1 MKVHERIHTGEKPY
15 MCSVC
20 GQTFGWASNLYH
32 HKKKH
37 DPEEEEVKP
46 CDGFDPDYQNA
57 FPSSGQVEIPKGWP
71 SKVKPKTP
79 TQ

>member
-20 GQTFGWASNLYH
+20 GQTFGCASNLYH

-46 CDGFDPDYQNA
+46 CDGFDPDY
-57 FPSSGQVEIPKGWP
+57 
-71 SKVKPKTP
+71 
-79 TQ
+79 

>member
-32 HKKKH
+32 HKKNH
-37 DPEEEEVKP
+37 HPEEEEVKP
-46 CDGFDPDYQNA
+46 CDGFDPEY
-57 FPSSGQVEIPKGWP
+57 
-71 SKVKPKTP
+71 
-79 TQ
+79 